1 MNRAMILDKYSN
13 DVDRLFVAKLLDKI
27 TLVKTRNQIVSTDF
41 LDMYQK
47 KISEEILKMS
57 GEENYTYYF
66 VCKGAE
72 KALLIIYPD
81 KYKELIEENRF
92 NYSQFVKVIRIALT
106 NELKNTYSH
115 RDYLSGIMKL
125 GIKREKVGDILVF
138 DDGADIVVRPEIC
151 EFIINNL
158 QQLTR
163 FSKSRIFEIDEKS
176 IREPEIKTQ
185 EIRIVVQSMRLDAII
200 AELANCSR
208 NNASEIIENQR
219 VFVNY
224 ENEVRN
230 TKIVNE
236 DDVIVIRGKGK
247 FLIKQIYGTT
257 KKGKIAI
264 NVEHYI

>member
-1 MNRAMILDKYSN
+1 M
-13 DVDRLFVAKLLDKI
+13 
-27 TLVKTRNQIVSTDF
+27 
-41 LDMYQK
+41 
-47 KISEEILKMS
+47 
-57 GEENYTYYF
+57 
-66 VCKGAE
+66 
-72 KALLIIYPD
+72 
-81 KYKELIEENRF
+81 
-92 NYSQFVKVIRIALT
+92 
-106 NELKNTYSH
+106 
-115 RDYLSGIMKL
+115 
-125 GIKREKVGDILVF
+125 GDILGC
-138 DDGADIVVRPEIC
+138 DEGADIVVRPEIC

-236 DDVIVIRGKGK
+236 NDVIVIRGKGK
-247 FLIKQIYGTT
+247 FLIKQIDGTT

>member
-1 MNRAMILDKYSN
+1 
-13 DVDRLFVAKLLDKI
+13 
-27 TLVKTRNQIVSTDF
+27 
-41 LDMYQK
+41 
-47 KISEEILKMS
+47 
-57 GEENYTYYF
+57 
-66 VCKGAE
+66 
-72 KALLIIYPD
+72 
-81 KYKELIEENRF
+81 
-92 NYSQFVKVIRIALT
+92 
-106 NELKNTYSH
+106 
-115 RDYLSGIMKL
+115 
-125 GIKREKVGDILVF
+125 
-138 DDGADIVVRPEIC
+138 
-151 EFIINNL
+151 
-158 QQLTR
+158 
-163 FSKSRIFEIDEKS
+163 
-176 IREPEIKTQ
+176 
-185 EIRIVVQSMRLDAII
+185 MRLDAII